1 METLLDIS
9 AQTQDKAS
17 KTKTILSSGTE
28 KTFPSLFDSILQSV
42 SNSEVENNIDTKFD
56 SQDIKEDSYK
66 NQSDQTKVESN
77 LDESKQKL
85 DNLDLESN
93 IDLKTEKGNMN
104 LDEESLLKI
113 ENEEDTSLKYKK
125 NEINNEKELNK
136 DSTYKNKGNFLDKI
150 IFEIKNNSLEEKSIE
165 NNLEIKDS
173 DKIEISSNNSEEL
186 IKSIIK
192 TEDNDNKDS
201 KKIIND
207 TIYDSN
213 NIKIENKDN
222 NLENIEISVDKNEFI
237 NSLEENSEEIK
248 FDKKI
253 NDNSKLDK
261 EVSLMDRLIQKNSN
275 KNENIINKE
284 IVKEEFVSNKTDIF
298 TSKQDESLI
307 NNLQKVDSSNEAKK
321 QSLMDSLISQ
331 SLNNSDEIEEI
342 EDIEENKVD
351 ENSSKLKT
359 SSFLNEQESR
369 VNKQLLF
376 NKNEAMSILE
386 NAKSIEDIKHSAT
399 ILDLDANEIN
409 ISKEIEKNSLKTL
422 ILEKENLDRKSIL
435 ETFLNERNIRSID
448 VRNLITNSIEASK
461 ALIEGSLNFKDDT
474 TIDFTHNITNH
485 FATKIVAAKQQ
496 VNSMMSDIARQM
508 YENYKPPV
516 TSFRMNINPENLGS
530 ISVLMKSDRTSGL
543 TISLS
548 VSSLATLELLMENQN
563 ILRNSLSKTFND
575 SSSFN
580 LDFKQGGDSN
590 SQNSHSSKEQNKRAY
605 KSSEDI
611 LKIQETNRELEDKND
626 YM

>member
-28 KTFPSLFDSILQSV
+28 KIFPSLFDSILQSV

-56 SQDIKEDSYK
+56 SQDIKQDSYK
-66 NQSDQTKVESN
+66 NQSDQTKVELN

-125 NEINNEKELNK
+125 TEINNEKELNK

-150 IFEIKNNSLEEKSIE
+150 IFEIKNNSLKEKSIE

-186 IKSIIK
+186 IKNIIK
-192 TEDNDNKDS
+192 TEDNDNKDL

-284 IVKEEFVSNKTDIF
+284 IVKEEFVQNKTDIF

-331 SLNNSDEIEEI
+331 SLNNSEEI

-516 TSFRMNINPENLGS
+516 TAFRMNINPENLGS

>member
-28 KTFPSLFDSILQSV
+28 KIFPSLFDSILQSV

-56 SQDIKEDSYK
+56 SQDIKQDSYK
-66 NQSDQTKVESN
+66 NQSDQTKVELN

-125 NEINNEKELNK
+125 TEINNEKELNK

-150 IFEIKNNSLEEKSIE
+150 IFEIKNNSLKEKSIE

-186 IKSIIK
+186 IKNIIK
-192 TEDNDNKDS
+192 TEDNDNKDL

-284 IVKEEFVSNKTDIF
+284 IVKEEFVQNKTDIF

-331 SLNNSDEIEEI
+331 SLNNSEEI

-516 TSFRMNINPENLGS
+516 TAFRMNINPENLGS
-530 ISVLMKSDRTSGL
+530 ISVLMKSDRSSGL

>member
-1 METLLDIS
+1 
-9 AQTQDKAS
+9 
-17 KTKTILSSGTE
+17 
-28 KTFPSLFDSILQSV
+28 
-42 SNSEVENNIDTKFD
+42 
-56 SQDIKEDSYK
+56 
-66 NQSDQTKVESN
+66 
-77 LDESKQKL
+77 
-85 DNLDLESN
+85 
-93 IDLKTEKGNMN
+93 
-104 LDEESLLKI
+104 
-113 ENEEDTSLKYKK
+113 
-125 NEINNEKELNK
+125 
-136 DSTYKNKGNFLDKI
+136 
-150 IFEIKNNSLEEKSIE
+150 
-165 NNLEIKDS
+165 
-173 DKIEISSNNSEEL
+173 
-186 IKSIIK
+186 
-192 TEDNDNKDS
+192 
-201 KKIIND
+201 
-207 TIYDSN
+207 
-213 NIKIENKDN
+213 
-222 NLENIEISVDKNEFI
+222 
-237 NSLEENSEEIK
+237 
-248 FDKKI
+248 KKI

-284 IVKEEFVSNKTDIF
+284 IVKEEFVQNKTDIF

-331 SLNNSDEIEEI
+331 SLNNSEEI

-516 TSFRMNINPENLGS
+516 TAFRMNINPENLGS
-530 ISVLMKSDRTSGL
+530 ISVLMKSDRSSGL